1 MTQTSSS
8 TSQSAAGERL
18 AGKASPYRVARIE
31 RIDMPDGGEGKNWY
45 RYILENGRSTI
56 TGQRRGSKEDVV
68 AHAERYAQQLN
79 ARGFSGQSVWTPR
92 SKK

>member
-1 MTQTSSS
+1 MTHSTSSS
-8 TSQSAAGERL
+8 QTAASSRVT
-18 AGKASPYRVARIE
+18 GKASPYRVARIE
-31 RIDMPDGGEGKNWY
+31 RIDVPDGGEGKNWY
-45 RYILENGRSTI
+45 RYILDNGRSTI

-79 ARGFSGQSVWTPR
+79 TRGFSGQSVWTPR